1 MTVETYGQILDKVQ
15 ADLELVN
22 ESFLTDDEYVGLCNA
37 AVQDAYAEI
46 EKLGLEDE
54 YFTSDIPINLV
65 VGQAEYQL
73 PADMYANKIRAVI
86 YNNGSQIYEIRKVR
100 RYNKAVEIAR
110 VNAYA
115 ADAYYRY
122 DLKNRNAAVGPVLI
136 LTPPSREV
144 YLAADGVA
152 GKMVG
157 TVTPQSLAYMN
168 YIRELV
174 KIPLVSTGSL
184 AASRATLVDIPE
196 FYNFVFA
203 EFKYQVAI
211 KAHDPELEVY
221 KGESDKYRMQM
232 IVTLTGQVED
242 DATEVLPDMSHYREH
257 S

>member
-1 MTVETYGQILDKVQ
+1 MTVDTYGQILDKVQ
-15 ADLELVN
+15 ADLELVG
-22 ESFLTDDEYVGLCNA
+22 ETFITDDEYVGLANS
-37 AVQDAYAEI
+37 AVQDAFAEI

-54 YFTSDIPINLV
+54 YFTSDVPINLV
-65 VGQAEYQL
+65 KGQAEYPL
-73 PADMYANKIRAVI
+73 PADIYANKIRAVMFA
-86 YNNGSQIYEIRKVR
+86 NGVDVYEIKKMR
-100 RYNKAVEIAR
+100 RYNKAMRIAR
-110 VNAYA
+110 INSYA
-115 ADAYYRY
+115 SDSYYQY
-122 DLKNRNAAVGPVLI
+122 DLKNRSSAVGPVLI
-136 LTPPSREV
+136 LTPTSRDV

-152 GKMVG
+152 GKMQG
-157 TVTPQSLAYMN
+157 TVVPGALCFMN
-168 YIRELV
+168 YIRELA

-196 FYNFVFA
+196 FYNFIFA

-221 KGESDKYRMQM
+221 KAESDKYRMQM